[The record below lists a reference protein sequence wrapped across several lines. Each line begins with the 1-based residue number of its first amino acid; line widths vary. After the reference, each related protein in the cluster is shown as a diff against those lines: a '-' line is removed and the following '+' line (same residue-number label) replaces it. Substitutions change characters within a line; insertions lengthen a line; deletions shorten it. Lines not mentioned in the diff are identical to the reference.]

1 MDWISNLE
9 KVFNDMDCPRSVT
22 CNKLSKIEEHSY
34 IVATTIRFETWEEQD
49 AIVRSDRNEGRTK
62 LPLLPSDY
70 RQQLHL
76 LLLVMK

>member
-49 AIVRSDRNEGRTK
+49 AIGRSDRNEGRTNSQFSHQIIGNNFTFCCW
-62 LPLLPSDY
+62 L
-70 RQQLHL
+70 
-76 LLLVMK
+76 